1 MYGSDGEARLVDF
14 GLAKESITK
23 MKTFAGTPYFM
34 APEVLNG
41 SYGAKCDVWSLGCVL
56 YMLISGKLPF
66 DGQSKTEVFTRIK
79 LASYRPID
87 HVSDECIDLI
97 S

>member
-1 MYGSDGEARLVDF
+1 MFGTDNEARLVDF
-14 GLAKESITK
+14 GLAKETVSK

-56 YMLISGKLPF
+56 YMLASGKLPF

-79 LASYRPID
+79 LASYRPIEGI
-87 HVSDECIDLI
+87 SDELVDLI